1 LQYSQNVTQIRRI
14 VNPVRQFLAIFE
26 ISAPRLYMPGPMTYR
41 ASHMDMSPFE
51 ILMLVCFGMA
61 WPFSIY
67 KSYTTWQVGSKSLVF
82 LVALFIGY
90 ISGVLHKIFFLYDPV
105 IFLYMLNGTMV
116 GIDIALYLRN
126 RMYQVRKSAEEA
138 ERRRAGDAGAG
149 GVS

>member
-1 LQYSQNVTQIRRI
+1 
-14 VNPVRQFLAIFE
+14 
-26 ISAPRLYMPGPMTYR
+26 
-41 ASHMDMSPFE
+41 MDMSPFE

-90 ISGVLHKIFFLYDPV
+90 IAGVLHKIFYLYDPV

-116 GIDIALYLRN
+116 GIDIVLYIRN

-138 ERRRAGDAGAG
+138 AARGAG
-149 GVS
+149 GTEGGAS

>member
-1 LQYSQNVTQIRRI
+1 
-14 VNPVRQFLAIFE
+14 
-26 ISAPRLYMPGPMTYR
+26 
-41 ASHMDMSPFE
+41 MDMSPFE

-90 ISGVLHKIFFLYDPV
+90 ISGVLHKIFYLYDPV

-116 GIDIALYLRN
+116 GIDIALYIRN
-126 RMYQVRKSAEEA
+126 RMYQVKKSAEEA
-138 ERRRAGDAGAG
+138 ARRSGAG
-149 GVS
+149 GAGTGGLS